1 MSTDSTV
8 NKASDSA
15 FAKSMLGMMM
25 IAVAVSA
32 LVLGVVAVV
41 AMNSGSSAES
51 SSSASESSVVEVTLT
66 EFKVTFNPS
75 VVQAGDVTFTV
86 TNDGAVDHNFAIPS
100 LNVRTAMLKA
110 GESATLEVKG
120 LEVGEIEYLCEVA
133 GHSAAGMTGKL
144 SVVEAGSAMDMSSSN
159 SMTTSMSWQQMDK
172 MMEDVAMT
180 FPAKTSG
187 IGNAELPFTMSDD
200 GFKVFSLT
208 AKVVPWEVEPGK
220 FVDGWSYNGMIPGP
234 IMHANVGD
242 KIRIVL
248 KNELPESTSLHL
260 VQSGISKL
268 LALWPDLDFDPAVA
282 AEYNRLAALNARL
295 AAGEDFTAVL
305 AGARVEA
312 AGDWLMACLQNRE

>member
-66 EFKVTFNPS
+66 EFKVTFSPS

-120 LEVGEIEYLCEVA
+120 LEVGE
-133 GHSAAGMTGKL
+133 
-144 SVVEAGSAMDMSSSN
+144 VE
-159 SMTTSMSWQQMDK
+159 
-172 MMEDVAMT
+172 
-180 FPAKTSG
+180 
-187 IGNAELPFTMSDD
+187 
-200 GFKVFSLT
+200 
-208 AKVVPWEVEPGK
+208 
-220 FVDGWSYNGMIPGP
+220 
-234 IMHANVGD
+234 
-242 KIRIVL
+242 
-248 KNELPESTSLHL
+248 
-260 VQSGISKL
+260 
-268 LALWPDLDFDPAVA
+268 
-282 AEYNRLAALNARL
+282 
-295 AAGEDFTAVL
+295 
-305 AGARVEA
+305 
-312 AGDWLMACLQNRE
+312 